1 MYSWGESESKQDQV
15 CEFYQGEICRPYLM
29 EWKTCI
35 LPEEEELAVDITIG
49 EQSILNQELQQLN
62 NLLGQW
68 WF

>member
-1 MYSWGESESKQDQV
+1 MLPNNGTS
-15 CEFYQGEICRPYLM
+15 IT

-35 LPEEEELAVDITIG
+35 LPEEEELVVDLTIG

-62 NLLGQW
+62 NLIGQW